1 VVKLRSSENMIH
13 FPPLKMTSRNEIEAD
28 VYIFKK
34 LCDYISIIKLDD
46 GLSFLPKG
54 VTTVSISELKKL
66 NSRKIGNVSYS
77 FKLSYKFQNYSQ
89 QKNLVLKIYR
99 ASLDPVLKKYV
110 ANENFNRCLKEFQV
124 LRALENVDFSAPK
137 AILCETDSSVIGY
150 PFLIMQKEEIN
161 QKSTFNV
168 NSFSRNLATIHSLDV
183 NKLEISALNKPQ
195 GTLGFARNCLI
206 YLKAYLNLYPKHNRG
221 LMKDFEFAIHW
232 IESNLLNNSC
242 LNYRLLH
249 GDYRARLNTI
259 LTKDGRLLITDWE
272 DAQIGDSIYDV
283 GIAYVRAQIDFDK
296 QTADRFV
303 QNYLT
308 YFDEDISEKIN
319 FYKLVAYLRLA
330 ITHSSIMSSPL
341 RAYEIRGAK
350 ALLFFP
356 FLGFPFIS
364 KSAGTDLDDVYI
376 ENFKEFV
383 EENLKR

>member
-1 VVKLRSSENMIH
+1 
-13 FPPLKMTSRNEIEAD
+13 
-28 VYIFKK
+28 
-34 LCDYISIIKLDD
+34 
-46 GLSFLPKG
+46 
-54 VTTVSISELKKL
+54 
-66 NSRKIGNVSYS
+66 
-77 FKLSYKFQNYSQ
+77 
-89 QKNLVLKIYR
+89 
-99 ASLDPVLKKYV
+99 
-110 ANENFNRCLKEFQV
+110 
-124 LRALENVDFSAPK
+124 
-137 AILCETDSSVIGY
+137 
-150 PFLIMQKEEIN
+150 
-161 QKSTFNV
+161 
-168 NSFSRNLATIHSLDV
+168 
-183 NKLEISALNKPQ
+183 
-195 GTLGFARNCLI
+195 
-206 YLKAYLNLYPKHNRG
+206 
-221 LMKDFEFAIHW
+221 MKDIEFAIHW
-232 IESNLLNNSC
+232 IESNLSNNSC
-242 LNYRLLH
+242 LKYCLLH

-259 LTKDGRLLITDWE
+259 LTKDGRLLISDWE

-308 YFDEDISEKIN
+308 YFDEDISEKIK

-341 RAYEIRGAK
+341 RAYEIRGLK